1 MSVQHGRTNENKNEG
16 AYGGYHKREIPE
28 PDDELTRVGHGTS
41 MGEFMRR
48 FWHPVCLSEQLTDLP
63 VAIKILGEDLVVFR
77 DNSGRVGILHKHCS
91 HRGTSLE
98 FGIISDKGIRCC
110 YHGWLF
116 DIDGQVLETPG
127 EPPDSR
133 LKDSL
138 YHGAYYA
145 REYKGIVF
153 AYMGPP
159 DERPVFPIRDTW
171 VEPGVKMVPFLL
183 EVGNNWLQTQ
193 ENNLDPSHSSFLH
206 TRITEH
212 FAGSFTEV
220 PRIDYQIV
228 GEGTGVIYSC
238 KRRIGEYMWV
248 RQLHT
253 FLPNES
259 HVGTVYHD
267 GDSQLYFQR
276 ALWSRWIVP
285 RDDVSSVYIGWR
297 LFGDEYPGGREE
309 DCGIERIDM
318 PGQARILDYEEA
330 QRFPGDW
337 EAQASQRQIAV
348 HALENMGTTDGGVAL
363 IRKALRQAL
372 RGESPKAWPEPAT
385 DGVEEGDPVNLY
397 TEDTVFK
404 IPPAGDYEKEWELL
418 GDVGSKVS
426 DIIFEGDKLK
436 GRKRIKHIQERLKEL
451 EADYSS
457 ASS

>member
-1 MSVQHGRTNENKNEG
+1 MSVQPDRSTKGDATG
-16 AYGGYHKREIPE
+16 AYGGYHKREVPP
-28 PDDELTRVGHGTS
+28 PDEELARIAHGTP
-41 MGEFMRR
+41 MGEYMRR

-63 VAIKILGEDLVVFR
+63 LATKIINEDLVVFR
-77 DNSGRVGILHKHCS
+77 DKSERVGILHKHCS

-98 FGIISDKGIRCC
+98 FGIISNNGIRCC

-116 DIDGQVLETPG
+116 DIDGKILETPG
-127 EPPDSR
+127 EPPESK
-133 LKDSL
+133 LKDSF
-138 YHGAYYA
+138 YHGAYQA
-145 REYKGIVF
+145 PEYKGIVF
-153 AYMGPP
+153 VYMGPP
-159 DERPVFPIRDTW
+159 EMKPAFPIRDTW
-171 VEPGVKMVPFLL
+171 VEPGVKMVPFFL

-228 GEGTGVIYSC
+228 GEGSGVIYSC
-238 KRRIGEYMWV
+238 KRRLGDYMWV

-267 GDSQLYFQR
+267 GGSQLYFQR

-285 RDDVSSVYIGWR
+285 RDDVTSVYIGWR
-297 LFGDEYPGGREE
+297 LFGEEYPGGHE
-309 DCGIERIDM
+309 DECGIEKIDM
-318 PGQARILDYEEA
+318 PGQARIENYEEA

-337 EAQASQRQIAV
+337 EAQAAQRPIAI
-348 HALENMGTTDGGVAL
+348 HALEHKGTTDGGVAL

-372 RGESPKAWPEPAT
+372 RGEAPKAWPESAAA
-385 DGVEEGDPVNLY
+385 GVEESDPVNLY

-404 IPPAGDYEKEWELL
+404 IRPAGDYNKEWELL
-418 GDVGSKVS
+418 GEVGAKVT
-426 DIIFEGDKLK
+426 DIVFDGDAYEGRD
-436 GRKRIKHIQERLKEL
+436 RIDHIQARLKEL
-451 EADYSS
+451 EAEFN
-457 ASS
+457 